1 MPDCS
6 RISVN
11 TSQPSNP
18 PEIMI
23 VGSLSVLNV
32 PSADTGGTR
41 THWIA
46 LTADWCTGKLHTG
59 SSPVAE
65 ISYRLA
71 EEIFYD
77 LPVDDSSSERRASLT
92 S

>member
-1 MPDCS
+1 M
-6 RISVN
+6 
-11 TSQPSNP
+11 
-18 PEIMI
+18 
-23 VGSLSVLNV
+23 
-32 PSADTGGTR
+32 
-41 THWIA
+41 
-46 LTADWCTGKLHTG
+46 
-59 SSPVAE
+59 AE